1 MNFISWATKPT
12 IINENTQNYIFS
24 DLVEEKT
31 LIGGALGPIAGLI
44 KSQIGSTG
52 FRDVRI
58 LFYQWLRKNYP
69 DSIPSEF
76 MEKFE
81 TRKPSA
87 KDVNDLI
94 RGIESELSPE
104 AVNDIKTEFTEWC
117 TTDNAHGAT
126 FEDKDGK
133 KKLMSNAAD
142 FVNTLATLR
151 DKKGVR
157 PKAGIGRK
165 IHDYSQVS
173 TSDIAN
179 KNIESERERKAAE
192 REQRK
197 SSIRGSDISN
207 EAISIKILVA
217 QMLETARKDLQDNP
231 VSAEADEMRE
241 GVLMN
246 IADAFTKIRSIDRFS
261 LFLDQLKEYDEYD
274 GVRIELEDV
283 LDAVETDVAERD
295 AKSMV
300 DTQIEDEEH
309 EQEGNYPA
317 REQEENLVGME
328 AVLDNKQSVI
338 IVDHE
343 PGTGFVF
350 VQDEDSNEYK
360 VPLSRLDF
368 RVAPENGEHEQEE
381 VSLEDAI
388 TLSHE
393 EYEAVKNFQNFNPD
407 EWQVKEDGSGWE
419 RKPQAEEAEEDST
432 NRYMSKAPIERRE
445 EAEEVKMS
453 QLEINQYLAVQE
465 RQRVQ
470 NLYAQQRRHTYGY

>member
-12 IINENTQNYIFS
+12 IIDENTQNYVS
-24 DLVEEKT
+24 DDLVEEKT
-31 LIGGALGPIAGLI
+31 LIGSALGPIAGLI

-58 LFYQWLRKNYP
+58 LFYQWLRKRYP

-157 PKAGIGRK
+157 PKAGEGRK

-173 TSDIAN
+173 TSDIAS
-179 KNIESERERKAAE
+179 KNIESERERKATE

-207 EAISIKILVA
+207 EAISIKIHVA

-231 VSAEADEMRE
+231 LSPEADEMRE
-241 GVLMN
+241 EVLMN
-246 IADAFTKIRSIDRFS
+246 IADAFTKIRSIDRFR

-300 DTQIEDEEH
+300 DTQIEDEEYMSS
-309 EQEGNYPA
+309 EDEIDLKKADLDKDGKVSDYERA
-317 REQEENLVGME
+317 RAEKAFGENEEAN
-328 AVLDNKQSVI
+328 LDNTPLEELSI
-338 IVDHE
+338 LSPE
-343 PGTGFVF
+343 EFEM
-350 VQDEDSNEYK
+350 VQ
-360 VPLSRLDF
+360 
-368 RVAPENGEHEQEE
+368 
-381 VSLEDAI
+381 
-388 TLSHE
+388 
-393 EYEAVKNFQNFNPD
+393 NFKNFNPD
-407 EWQVKEDGSGWE
+407 EWVEDADGNFVPKSEGGE
-419 RKPQAEEAEEDST
+419 DEENST
-432 NRYMSKAPIERRE
+432 SRYMPTVPAHERRE

-453 QLEINQYLAVQE
+453 QLEINQHLAVQE

-470 NLYAQQRRHTYGY
+470 NLYAQQRRHTHGY